1 MPEYYCECCDF
12 TTKIKYHMNRHCE
25 TKKHHKNVK
34 KMEDRLNKVKV
45 SNEQK
50 ERTCQYCDKEFKTK
64 SSRYRHE
71 AKSCKLNPSH
81 PKYIDVSNIGSGAS
95 THSGFGSETTTV
107 TKSSVE
113 SVQDKIDQ
121 LMERLNE
128 AHVQADKMAEAR
140 RRAAAAGAANF
151 RGDGALYDDDS
162 NHIITGDDGADDGP
176 FGHEFQR
183 NMDALSNMGA
193 ADNSNN
199 QIAHPQN
206 GSFINKTR
214 ITINGEEICENPMEV
229 FSTRRALMVAFGNPF
244 FKHNLHF
251 VPLEY
256 FKHDMFRLFFNT
268 VHNLEI
274 EKPTEQEIH
283 DSIYNPIKNCAFNN
297 GFQNV
302 FKGPYGNAVVTK
314 TTDDGVQH
322 NYMGMNMGMGMGMGS
337 NPGLCLD
344 SDSDN
349 DE

>member
-12 TTKIKYHMNRHCE
+12 STKIKYHMNRHCE

-34 KMEDRLNKVKV
+34 KMEDKMNKVKLTK
-45 SNEQK
+45 EQK

-64 SSRYRHE
+64 SSRSRHE
-71 AKSCKLNPSH
+71 SKSCKLNPSH
-81 PKYIDVSNIGSGAS
+81 PKYVDASNFGIDIGTA
-95 THSGFGSETTTV
+95 TAAAAE
-107 TKSSVE
+107 TKSGVE
-113 SVQDKIDQ
+113 SMQGKIDQ
-121 LMERLNE
+121 LMERLNQ

-140 RRAAAAGAANF
+140 KRAAAAGAANF
-151 RGDGALYDDDS
+151 QGGGAFYDDDS
-162 NHIITGDDGADDGP
+162 NHIITGNDDGP
-176 FGHEFQR
+176 FGREFQK
-183 NMDALSNMGA
+183 NMDAVSNMGGQSA
-193 ADNSNN
+193 ADDTNN

-214 ITINGEEICENPMEV
+214 ITINGEEICENPMED

-274 EKPTEQEIH
+274 EKPTDQEIH
-283 DSIYNPIKNCAFNN
+283 DSIYNPMKNCAFNN

-322 NYMGMNMGMGMGMGS
+322 NYMGMDMGMGS
-337 NPGLCLD
+337 NPGFSLD

>member
-34 KMEDRLNKVKV
+34 KMEDKLNKVKM

-50 ERTCQYCDKEFKTK
+50 ERTCQFCEKEFKTK
-64 SSRYRHE
+64 SSRQRHE
-71 AKSCKLNPSH
+71 SKSCKLNPSH
-81 PKYIDVSNIGSGAS
+81 PKFMGHPA
-95 THSGFGSETTTV
+95 HSYMPTTNH
-107 TKSSVE
+107 SSVE

-128 AHVQADKMAEAR
+128 ANAQADRIAAAR

-151 RGDGALYDDDS
+151 RGMSMGALCDEDS
-162 NHIITGDDGADDGP
+162 NHIITGDDSMDDEP
-176 FGHEFQR
+176 FGHGFQK
-183 NMDALSNMGA
+183 NMEMLSNMGNRIT
-193 ADNSNN
+193 DNSNN
-199 QIAHPQN
+199 QIMQPQN
-206 GSFINKTR
+206 GNFMNKTR
-214 ITINGEEICENPMEV
+214 ITINGEEICENPMED

-244 FKHNLHF
+244 FKQNLHF

-268 VHNLEI
+268 VHGLDI
-274 EKPTEQEIH
+274 EKPTDQEIH
-283 DSIYNPIKNCAFNN
+283 DSIYNPMKNCGFNN

-302 FKGPYGNAVVTK
+302 FKGPYGNSVVTK
-314 TTDDGVQH
+314 TTSDGVQH
-322 NYMGMNMGMGMGMGS
+322 NYMGLNG
-337 NPGLCLD
+337 GLNLD